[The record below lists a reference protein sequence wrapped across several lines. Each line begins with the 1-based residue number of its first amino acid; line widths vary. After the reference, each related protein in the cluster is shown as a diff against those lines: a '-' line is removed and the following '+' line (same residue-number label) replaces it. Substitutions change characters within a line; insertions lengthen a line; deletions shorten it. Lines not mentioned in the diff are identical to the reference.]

1 MSARIRHHI
10 RSNVIGYMALFVA
23 LSGTA
28 YAVDGPL
35 PGQNQVGS
43 ADIINNEVQTAD
55 IKDANL
61 TTADIRSGAVTT
73 GKVLDDTLPG
83 GGLSAADLAA
93 GSVGSSELQTNA
105 IPANGFGDD
114 GSTKLG
120 DNSVNFNELAPES
133 IEGSKVEDE
142 SLTGADVDESSLNLA
157 AEGWH
162 EVGAPGEPG
171 FNSTTTC
178 SWSNATSAGEVNEFG
193 QYNPAG
199 FLRDRHGFVH
209 LKGLVDADDVG
220 DGCEWAFL
228 DTDLLIFTLP
238 QGYRPDKREVHVT
251 STNFDLGQV
260 VVEGATFPIFGEGGI
275 AAQPPLQTEANAKEW
290 ISLDGISFRCA
301 PSGVNG
307 CP

>member
-120 DNSVNFNELAPES
+120 DNSVNFNELAPDAVES
-133 IEGSKVEDE
+133 LKVEDDSLIGADIDE
-142 SLTGADVDESSLNLA
+142 STLTGVNADKVDGGDLCRTPGTLSLIINAPASTVCTSGSLSLIATCTGSEPTDGTQASLILLSTANDTFVSSEGSADPDLDTADPPAVLLQAAAPGGDPSVAEATAASGGTFAAGNVDGSQLAGSAAVRGTNDWIPPGFPNESHC
-157 AEGWH
+157 EFV
-162 EVGAPGEPG
+162 VGA
-171 FNSTTTC
+171 
-178 SWSNATSAGEVNEFG
+178 
-193 QYNPAG
+193 
-199 FLRDRHGFVH
+199 
-209 LKGLVDADDVG
+209 
-220 DGCEWAFL
+220 
-228 DTDLLIFTLP
+228 TD
-238 QGYRPDKREVHVT
+238 
-251 STNFDLGQV
+251 
-260 VVEGATFPIFGEGGI
+260 
-275 AAQPPLQTEANAKEW
+275 
-290 ISLDGISFRCA
+290 
-301 PSGVNG
+301 
-307 CP
+307 